1 LQYVELPPETMY
13 LIDKVVRQRSKMGP
27 IGVDNSELINLE
39 IEDEFREKQH
49 YIDNLMG
56 GKPAQKKLTSD
67 GSISKEDKENLK
79 NERLLQR
86 LTIAAAAA

>member
-1 LQYVELPPETMY
+1 
-13 LIDKVVRQRSKMGP
+13 MGP

-39 IEDEFREKQH
+39 IEDEFRERHH

-56 GKPAQKKLTSD
+56 GKPAQNRMTD
-67 GSISKEDKENLK
+67 ESISKEDKENLK

-86 LTIAAAAA
+86 LTNAAAAAQSNLNISDSKSKINSVMGGGQAR